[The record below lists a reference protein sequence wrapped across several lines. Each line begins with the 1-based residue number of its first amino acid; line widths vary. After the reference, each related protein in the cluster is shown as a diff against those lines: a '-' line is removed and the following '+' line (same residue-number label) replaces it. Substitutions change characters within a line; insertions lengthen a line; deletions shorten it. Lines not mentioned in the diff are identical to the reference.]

1 MADIRFAPRAESL
14 LGSATLQI
22 TAKAAELRAAGRDV
36 VSLSA
41 GQPDFPSPPAAIEAA
56 EKAMREGKTGYTANA
71 GLPEL
76 RRAVAEKWGALHG
89 LPGDPARV
97 LVSCGAKHSI
107 ANLMEAVIREGDR
120 VLIPRP
126 WWVSYPEMV
135 KRLGGVPVAGLGNH
149 LTADDVKKAAAEGA
163 TGLVFNSP
171 SNPTGRV
178 HSREEIGAIADAV
191 AEAGMWVISDDIYE
205 FLHYGDEPVPHLLH
219 ARPDLAPMIAVVT
232 GVSKTWSMTGWRI
245 GFAMA
250 DPKWITLAGR
260 VQSHT
265 TSNAPTM
272 CQYGALAVVEGKAEG
287 ERLEML
293 QAFHRRRD
301 LMCSLLSRDERLGF
315 PEPLGA
321 FYVFVDLERA
331 CGKLDT
337 AAFCINLLERE
348 DLAVIP
354 GSAFGAEG
362 FIRLSFAASN
372 NDIEKGVKRLLEF
385 ISGRE

>member
-22 TAKAAELRAAGRDV
+22 TARAAELRAAGRDV

-76 RRAVAEKWGALHG
+76 RRAVAEKWGTLHG
-89 LPGDPARV
+89 LPADPARV

-107 ANLMEAVIREGDR
+107 ANLMEAVITEGDR

-135 KRLGGVPVAGLGNH
+135 KRLGGVPVAGEGNH
-149 LTADDVKKAAAEGA
+149 LTAGDVKKAASEGA
-163 TGLVFNSP
+163 TGLIFNSP

-178 HSREEIGAIADAV
+178 HTAEETAAIADAV
-191 AEAGMWVISDDIYE
+191 ADAGMWVISDDIYE
-205 FLHYGDEPVPHLLH
+205 FLHYGHEPVPHLLR
-219 ARPDLAPMIAVVT
+219 ARPDLAPRLAVVT

-250 DPKWITLAGR
+250 DPKWIALAGR

-272 CQYGALAVVEGKAEG
+272 CQYGALAVVEGRAEK

-293 QAFHRRRD
+293 RAFQGRRD
-301 LMCSLLSRDERLGF
+301 LMCSLLSLDERLSF
-315 PEPLGA
+315 PEPMGA
-321 FYVFVDLERA
+321 FYVFVDLREA

-337 AAFCINLLERE
+337 AAFCISLLEKE

-362 FIRLSFAASN
+362 FVRLSFAASN
-372 NDIEKGVKRLLEF
+372 SDIEKGVKRLRDF

>member
-22 TAKAAELRAAGRDV
+22 TAKAAELKAAGRDI

-56 EKAMREGKTGYTANA
+56 EKAMRDGRTGYTANA

-89 LPGDPARV
+89 MPADPARV

-107 ANLMEAVIREGDR
+107 ANLMEAVIRDGDR

-135 KRLGGVPVAGLGNH
+135 KRLGGVPVAGEGHH
-149 LTADDVKKAAAEGA
+149 LTADDVRKAASEGA

-171 SNPTGRV
+171 NNPTGRV
-178 HSREEIGAIADAV
+178 HSEDEIAQIADAIADS
-191 AEAGMWVISDDIYE
+191 GMWVISDDIYE
-205 FLHYGDEPVPHLLH
+205 FLYYGEGVVPHLLR
-219 ARPDLAPMIAVVT
+219 ARPDIAPRLAVVT

-245 GFAMA
+245 GFALA
-250 DPKWITLAGR
+250 DPAWIALAGR

-272 CQYGALAVVEGKAEG
+272 CQYGAVAVVEGRAEQD
-287 ERLEML
+287 RLTML
-293 QAFHRRRD
+293 ESFHQRRD
-301 LMCSLLSRDERLGF
+301 LMCSLLGQDEKLVF

-321 FYVFVDLERA
+321 FYVFVNLEPSL
-331 CGKLDT
+331 GKLDT
-337 AAFCINLLERE
+337 ASFCISLLEE
-348 DLAVIP
+348 EGLAVIP
-354 GSAFGAEG
+354 GSAFGSEG
-362 FIRLSFAASN
+362 YIRLSFAASN
-372 NDIEKGVKRLLEF
+372 SDIQKGVKRLRDF
-385 ISGRE
+385 ISRRV